1 VPRLAPVATLLAL
14 ACAACTGCGLGDR
27 ERDAAAAAGRF
38 QSALEREDGRAACR
52 ELSAETARTLEQQ
65 EQAPC
70 DQAILDL
77 DLPRDAPRGV
87 ATVYLLSASVDL
99 RGGAVTFLDE
109 EPAGWKVAA
118 AGCLPTEPGHPYD
131 CELEG

>member
-1 VPRLAPVATLLAL
+1 VPRLAPVAILLAL
-14 ACAACTGCGLGDR
+14 VCAACAGCGLGDR

-38 QSALEREDGRAACR
+38 QSALAREDGRAACR
-52 ELSAETARTLEQQ
+52 ELSAETARTLRRE

-70 DQAILDL
+70 SDAILEL
-77 DLPRDAPRGV
+77 DLPRDAPRG
-87 ATVYLLSASVDL
+87 APTVYLLGASVDL

-109 EPAGWKVAA
+109 EPAGWKVSA
-118 AGCLPTEPGHPYD
+118 AGCRPTEPDRPYD

>member
-1 VPRLAPVATLLAL
+1 VHRLAPVATLLAL
-14 ACAACTGCGLGDR
+14 ACTAAAGCGLEDR
-27 ERDAAAAAGRF
+27 EEDAAATAGRF
-38 QSALEREDGRAACR
+38 QAALARDDGRGACR
-52 ELSAETARTLEQQ
+52 ELSTETAMTLEQE

-70 DQAILDL
+70 QAAVLQI
-77 DLPRDAPRGV
+77 DLPRGAPRNR

-99 RGGAVTFLDE
+99 RGGAVTFLNE

-118 AGCLPTEPGHPYD
+118 AGCRPTEPSHPYD